1 MEQLS
6 SMERISGCYIVKE
19 RGGKAADEDDGG
31 FSSIMY

>member
-19 RGGKAADEDDGG
+19 RGGKAADEG
-31 FSSIMY
+31 FSSIIS